1 MRVCSQFLVH
11 VLVLGDVSMHPS
23 QSHHALSHISASS
36 HQATAAKLNV
46 CRMAFAAV
54 QQLEPLANGVIS
66 VAAAALTKMKAN
78 CADAPYIFE
87 KGAGGPLL
95 ALIVHNAAASQG
107 FCMVSFA
114 ICGQG
119 SPFPAF

>member
-1 MRVCSQFLVH
+1 
-11 VLVLGDVSMHPS
+11 MHPS
-23 QSHHALSHISASS
+23 QSHHTLPHISASS

-78 CADAPYIFE
+78 CADAPYVFE
-87 KGAGGPLL
+87 KGPGGLR
-95 ALIVHNAAASQG
+95 LIVHAGGSMTSNSARYH
-107 FCMVSFA
+107 FA
-114 ICGQG
+114 TGQRNQI
-119 SPFPAF
+119 SAL